1 MRRTLPSLFS
11 VKGAAHAV
19 SVHPPLTAC
28 AAPYLPPFA
37 WIRTKIS
44 MGTNLTLLQKGLIL
58 IAVPTLFQLIF
69 FGVLLKMEWDEEEV
83 GRWAVHA
90 KEVIAQT
97 ETAYR
102 YLMEAN
108 TFVRR
113 VVLLGNNAVL
123 ASNTDESLRKTSD
136 EFEKLRFL
144 VRDNATQQAKV
155 EAAAADAKQLEQWL
169 TEVNRLATTN
179 RRDEAINRLKGQ
191 EGENLLVSVREKL
204 DDFLKVEERLDE
216 VRQNALGDS
225 WREQNWVIG
234 IGLGLSAALGLAV
247 AMIFSRDIVGRFGQ
261 LTENVYR
268 LGDKKELTQPLTG
281 RDEIARLDT
290 VFRAMARSLRERE
303 QENEM
308 FIYSVSHDLRSPLV
322 NLQGFSEELNL
333 SCQDMRSAL
342 AGVEDAGGRRALRI
356 VEKDV
361 PESLHFIKTAVS
373 RLSAII
379 DALLRLSRV
388 GRVEYQIQPVNIAEI
403 VKRIVEAL
411 DNTIEGRKAT
421 VTTGA
426 LPPALGDPTAVE
438 QIFAN
443 LIANAL
449 HYLDSARPGRVEIGT
464 LAPGQEKAPAGLQ
477 TYFVK
482 DNGLGI
488 PEAYQQR
495 VFLAFQRLH
504 ADVVQGE
511 GVGLALVYRMVGR
524 LGGKIW
530 LESTAG
536 IGSTFFVALPAAP
549 GTPTDLTSP
558 ALEETRTTP

>member
-1 MRRTLPSLFS
+1 
-11 VKGAAHAV
+11 
-19 SVHPPLTAC
+19 
-28 AAPYLPPFA
+28 
-37 WIRTKIS
+37 

-58 IAVPTLFQLIF
+58 IAVPALFQMIF
-69 FGVLLKMEWDEEEV
+69 FCVLLKMEWDEEEV
-83 GRWAVHA
+83 GRRAVHT
-90 KEVIAQT
+90 KEVIARA

-102 YLMEAN
+102 YLLEAN
-108 TFVRR
+108 SYVRR
-113 VVLLGNNAVL
+113 LVAIGSDPALTSTFNDALGKSADGFTKLEHLV
-123 ASNTDESLRKTSD
+123 SD
-136 EFEKLRFL
+136 YPS
-144 VRDNATQQAKV
+144 QQAKV
-155 EAAAADAKQLEQWL
+155 AAAATDAKRLEKWL
-169 TEVNRLATTN
+169 IEVNGLTATD
-179 RRDEAINRLKGQ
+179 RRDEATERVNGLA
-191 EGENLLVSVREKL
+191 GENLLVAVRQKL
-204 DDFLKVEERLDE
+204 DDFLKEEERLD
-216 VRQNALGDS
+216 ALRLSALSGS
-225 WREQNWVIG
+225 WREQNWVLG
-234 IGLGLSAALGLAV
+234 IGLGLSVTLALAV
-247 AMIFSRDIVGRFGQ
+247 AMLFARDIVGRLAQ
-261 LTENVYR
+261 LTDNVHR

-281 RDEIARLDT
+281 RDEIARLDA
-290 VFRAMARSLRERE
+290 VFRAMARALRERE

-342 AGVEDAGGRRALRI
+342 AGVADAGGRQALAI

-388 GRVEYQIQPVNIAEI
+388 GRVEYRIQPVNVAEI
-403 VKRIVEAL
+403 VKRVVVAL
-411 DNTIEGRKAT
+411 DNTIEGRKAEVAAGT
-421 VTTGA
+421 

-449 HYLDSARPGRVEIGT
+449 HYLDPARPGRVEIGALT
-464 LAPGQEKAPAGLQ
+464 LDQEGAPTGLQ

-524 LGGKIW
+524 LGGRIW

-536 IGSTFFVALPAAP
+536 VGSTFFVALPPAPVALTDTALAAP
-549 GTPTDLTSP
+549 
-558 ALEETRTTP
+558 EETRTIS

>member
-1 MRRTLPSLFS
+1 
-11 VKGAAHAV
+11 
-19 SVHPPLTAC
+19 
-28 AAPYLPPFA
+28 
-37 WIRTKIS
+37 

-58 IAVPTLFQLIF
+58 IAVPTLFQVIF

-83 GRWAVHA
+83 GRMAVHT
-90 KEVIAQT
+90 KEVIGQT

-102 YLMEAN
+102 YLLEAN
-108 TFVRR
+108 SYVRR
-113 VVLLGNNAVL
+113 LVAGRDPVLTATFNDALGKSADGF
-123 ASNTDESLRKTSD
+123 T
-136 EFEKLRFL
+136 KLEHL
-144 VRDNATQQAKV
+144 VRDNPPQQAKV
-155 EAAAADAKQLEQWL
+155 AAAAADAKLLEQWL
-169 TEVNRLATTN
+169 IEVNRLATTD
-179 RRDEAINRLKGQ
+179 RRAEAADRVKDQAGENRL
-191 EGENLLVSVREKL
+191 VDVRKTL
-204 DDFLKVEERLDE
+204 DDFLNEEERLDGL
-216 VRQNALGDS
+216 RQHALNGS
-225 WREQNWVIG
+225 WREQNWALG
-234 IGLGLSAALGLAV
+234 IGLGLSVALGLAV
-247 AMIFSRDIVGRFGQ
+247 AMFFARNIVGRLAQ
-261 LTENVYR
+261 LTDNVHR

-281 RDEIARLDT
+281 RDEIARLDA
-290 VFRAMARSLRERE
+290 VFRAMARALRERE

-322 NLQGFSEELNL
+322 NLQGFSEELAL
-333 SCQDMRSAL
+333 SCQDMRAAL
-342 AGVEDAGGRRALRI
+342 ADTQEAGGRRALAV

-388 GRVEYQIQPVNIAEI
+388 GRVEYRIQPVNVAEI
-403 VKRIVEAL
+403 VERVVAAL
-411 DNTIEGRKAT
+411 DNTIERRKAE
-421 VTTGA
+421 VSVEA

-438 QIFAN
+438 QVFAN

-449 HYLDSARPGRVEIGT
+449 HYLDPARPGRVEIGA
-464 LAPGQEKAPAGLQ
+464 LPAGQEGTPAGLQ
-477 TYFVK
+477 TYYVK

-524 LGGKIW
+524 LAGRIW

-536 IGSTFFVALPAAP
+536 VGSTFFVALPPA
-549 GTPTDLTSP
+549 P
-558 ALEETRTTP
+558 ALEEKRTTP